1 MRREYPRVPGPGRAI
16 LITLLVLVVVGVGA
30 DFGARAIAESRL
42 ASSVQASLDLPQR
55 PDIELEGF
63 PFLLQAARGRLD
75 GVSVELRDV
84 EAGGVPLESV
94 TLSFEDLVFDG
105 VELVGGTGTVA
116 SRGGTAQVVMTEDA
130 LSRFLQDQGTP
141 VLVRFRGPTI
151 TVSTRI
157 NAGSQTTTATAEGPV
172 RIESG
177 RLVFSPDDVEI
188 EGSVGVPAAAL
199 AFDVALPALV
209 PGLTYETVLVHD
221 GVATVEASLAGA
233 ELDVG

>member
-1 MRREYPRVPGPGRAI
+1 MRREYPRVPGRGRPI
-16 LITLLVLVVVGVGA
+16 LITLLVLAVVAVGA

-42 ASSVQASLDLPQR
+42 AASVQASLDLPQR

-63 PFLLQAARGRLD
+63 PFLFQAARGRLD
-75 GVSVELRDV
+75 GVSVELKDV

-94 TLSFEDLVFDG
+94 AMDFEDLVFDG
-105 VELVGGTGTVA
+105 VELVGGSGTVA

-141 VLVRFRGPTI
+141 VLVRLPGPGI
-151 TVSTRI
+151 RVSTRI
-157 NAGSQTTTATAEGPV
+157 NTGSQTTTATAEGPV
-172 RIESG
+172 RIEG
-177 RLVFSPDDVEI
+177 GHLVFSPDDVEI

-199 AFDVALPALV
+199 AFDVALPDLV
-209 PGLTYETVLVHD
+209 PGLTYETILVHD
-221 GVATVEASLAGA
+221 GVAAIEASLAGA